1 MHCSAFC
8 WASKGNSR
16 QIAFASGILI
26 KRTHLTLIAK
36 SLDRFSCRSLC
47 GTSEQKRPYGEL
59 GSVGKSNSCCC
70 VSVHSGLGE
79 ISPGC
84 GCSEDIVD
92 EIVAELKRRM
102 RERGDTAQIKRTEET
117 LKRLALVDA
126 KLVSL
131 SYYILLEIER
141 IGYDWNKE
149 LGKPQPQVRI

>member
-1 MHCSAFC
+1 M
-8 WASKGNSR
+8 
-16 QIAFASGILI
+16 
-26 KRTHLTLIAK
+26 
-36 SLDRFSCRSLC
+36 
-47 GTSEQKRPYGEL
+47 
-59 GSVGKSNSCCC
+59 
-70 VSVHSGLGE
+70 
-79 ISPGC
+79 
-84 GCSEDIVD
+84 D

-131 SYYILLEIER
+131 SYILLEIER

>member
-1 MHCSAFC
+1 M
-8 WASKGNSR
+8 
-16 QIAFASGILI
+16 
-26 KRTHLTLIAK
+26 
-36 SLDRFSCRSLC
+36 
-47 GTSEQKRPYGEL
+47 
-59 GSVGKSNSCCC
+59 
-70 VSVHSGLGE
+70 
-79 ISPGC
+79 
-84 GCSEDIVD
+84 D

>member
-1 MHCSAFC
+1 MHDWSVLL
-8 WASKGNSR
+8 ASKDNSR
-16 QIAFASGILI
+16 QIAFANEILL
-26 KRTHLTLIAK
+26 KRTHLTLIAE

-131 SYYILLEIER
+131 SYILLGIER
-141 IGYDWNKE
+141 IGYNWYKG